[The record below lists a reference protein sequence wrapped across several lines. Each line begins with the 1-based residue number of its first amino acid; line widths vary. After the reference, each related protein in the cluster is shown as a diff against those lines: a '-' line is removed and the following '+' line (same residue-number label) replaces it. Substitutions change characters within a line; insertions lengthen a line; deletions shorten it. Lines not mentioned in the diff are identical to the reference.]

1 MSNAITPAQSPHI
14 FTFSNDSAEHLTR
27 LATPT
32 PRAAFSGVWTTVELQ
47 PDVFVPQRF
56 TIGIVVQEPGDR
68 LHFKLLDDFKKF
80 ECIYHEHF
88 PQKSVRE
95 LLAYAEEALRHA
107 AQNRTAIPEIGF
119 ETHCL
124 TLAQPRF
131 TSGDEKESTVE
142 RLFNEVVVMAPS
154 GKRRGSEFE
163 SIDTPR
169 ARALV
174 NAELKR
180 IAGMDFEK
188 FVVSEKQ
195 GLLLDDPTGHK
206 HWLDLNL
213 LTAKSCGSVT
223 SAAYKSAQTVEMNLL
238 KASLDLTTYRRI
250 RNFDSI
256 GLFLL
261 MPDAGTIEPR
271 EYKRIEEV
279 IDQHEWKL
287 ERDGF
292 RVTSLADTTQ
302 LAQEIYDWA
311 KPDLIQ

>member
-1 MSNAITPAQSPHI
+1 MSNINVSSVGS
-14 FTFSNDSAEHLTR
+14 SNSFVGASADHLSKFA
-27 LATPT
+27 LPT
-32 PRAAFSGVWTTVELQ
+32 PQAGFAGAWSTIELQ

-56 TIGIVVQEPGDR
+56 TVGVVVQTAGNR

-80 ECIYHEHF
+80 ECLYHERF
-88 PQKSVRE
+88 PQKSVSE
-95 LLAYAEEALRHA
+95 ILAYAEGALRMA
-107 AQNRTAIPEIGF
+107 VQNKTSIPEISF

-124 TLAQPRF
+124 TLSPPTF
-131 TSGDEKESTVE
+131 TSGADQESTVE
-142 RLFNEVVVMAPS
+142 RLFGEVVVMAPTN
-154 GKRRGSEFE
+154 RRKTRNFE

-174 NAELKR
+174 NQELKR
-180 IAGMDFEK
+180 ICGLDFDK
-188 FVVSEKQ
+188 FVVPEKQ
-195 GLLLDDPTGHK
+195 GMLLDDPDGRK

-223 SAAYKSAQTVEMNLL
+223 SAAYKSVQSVEMNLL

-261 MPDAGTIEPR
+261 LPNESDVEPK

-279 IDQHEWKL
+279 IGQHEWKL
-287 ERDGF
+287 EQDGF
-292 RVTSLADTTQ
+292 RVTSMPDTALLAK
-302 LAQEIYDWA
+302 EIYDWA
-311 KPDLIQ
+311 KPNILT